1 MEKFTPNKIK
11 SENSEILKKLLLMYE
26 KAPEAKIYID
36 KLAEHVAEK
45 YEGLVLKTN
54 LKSFEDS
61 LQKIKLKGD
70 DYVNSV
76 IDIARNTIVVEK
88 DHIIDAYED
97 LFLKNDSV
105 KQYRIKKAD
114 NPETGYIGS
123 YTRIKCPNGL
133 VAEIQFSTPEMI
145 CAKEEKFVAEKLLGS
160 ERYNKILTKAG
171 IEGGL
176 GHNLYKKLRALKKG
190 SDEYKELLK
199 ISREYYS
206 RFY

>member
-11 SENSEILKKLLLMYE
+11 SENPEILKKLLLMYK

-45 YEGLVLKTN
+45 YDGLVLKTN

-70 DYVNSV
+70 DYVDSV

-97 LFLKNDSV
+97 LLLKNESV

-133 VAEIQFSTPEMI
+133 IAEIQFSTPEMI

-171 IEGGL
+171 IEGGF

-190 SDEYKELLK
+190 GDEYKELSK
-199 ISREYYS
+199 MSREYYS